1 MLPLKIMMRDQMDYK
16 ELLIQQKMSRKKLL
30 IKLKKRL

>member
-1 MLPLKIMMRDQMDYK
+1 MDYK
-16 ELLIQQKMSRKKLL
+16 ELLIQQKKSRRKLL